1 MTARKPQKPAK
12 ERGDTTVT
20 PRKEKAL
27 QALLVSRTR
36 AEAAKMAGIGEST
49 LRGYMQNTEFV
60 ERYELAF
67 SDMVRDAAQQ
77 AKQTLSPALSTL
89 KEIMMDQEEPAQ
101 ARITAAR
108 SILEYSL
115 KLTEQADILEQLRE
129 LEKWR
134 METDGNR

>member
-1 MTARKPQKPAK
+1 
-12 ERGDTTVT
+12 
-20 PRKEKAL
+20 
-27 QALLVSRTR
+27 
-36 AEAAKMAGIGEST
+36 MAGIGEST
-49 LRGYMQNTEFV
+49 LRGYTQNTEFV
-60 ERYELAF
+60 ERYELAC

-77 AKQTLSPALSTL
+77 AKQTLSPAFSTL

-129 LEKWR
+129 LERWK
-134 METDGNR
+134 EELNGNR